1 MTVDGITEG
10 LVSDG
15 GKGHQGK
22 WEGARPGQDGAGQ
35 REISSR
41 DSEAWA
47 VYNLWTVYFWNFPFQ
62 CFWAMG
68 WLQVTEAADSE
79 TKGGGDD

>member
-15 GKGHQGK
+15 GKGHQSK

-35 REISSR
+35 QEISSR

-47 VYNLWTVYFWNFPFQ
+47 VYNL
-62 CFWAMG
+62 
-68 WLQVTEAADSE
+68 
-79 TKGGGDD
+79 